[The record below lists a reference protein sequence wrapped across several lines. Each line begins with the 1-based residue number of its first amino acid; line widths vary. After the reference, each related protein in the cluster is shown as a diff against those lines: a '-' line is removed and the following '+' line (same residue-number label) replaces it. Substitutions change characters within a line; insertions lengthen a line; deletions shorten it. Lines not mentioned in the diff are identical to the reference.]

1 MTNAETVLSQTLT
14 RALKIK
20 KSTRRKTVIVE
31 LSESNYVDLY
41 GIRQNM
47 ELYTQ
52 ITFQTKDKLTDF
64 KLCNPFFMNKTGL
77 QPISR
82 PV

>member
-1 MTNAETVLSQTLT
+1 M
-14 RALKIK
+14 
-20 KSTRRKTVIVE
+20 IVE